1 MRTTLKPRMT
11 RSIHVAIA
19 TLTLTI
25 PASALALSGVGSS
38 QAAGVPLHATVAPRI
53 ARLGQAITVHGT
65 APSTAAGHQAVLESA
80 SRTQSDWR
88 PMGQTTIASN
98 GRFAFET
105 RLRHSGYLR
114 VVDTGAQPQ
123 PAPVQASAAT
133 VTQHGAS
140 APQRVLVAAA
150 FQVAH
155 HRLQALAGRPVSV
168 HGQLSPARA
177 GRIVRVQARIGRAW
191 QTLSTTRTGVG
202 GRFRARFA
210 AASGTPH
217 LRLRFAGDR
226 ANAPVSGGLGA
237 LTVFGADVASWYND
251 AGNTACGFHATYG
264 VANRSLPCGTKV
276 QIRFGGRTVTATV
289 DDRGPYVGGRD
300 WDLNQN
306 TAAAL
311 HFGGVGQI
319 WISL

>member
-1 MRTTLKPRMT
+1 MRTASKPRMT

-25 PASALALSGVGSS
+25 PASALALSGAGSS
-38 QAAGVPLHATVAPRI
+38 QAAVAPLHATVAPRV
-53 ARLGQAITVHGT
+53 ARLGQAITVNGT

-80 SRTQSDWR
+80 SRTRSDWR

-98 GRFAFET
+98 GRFAFRT
-105 RLRHSGYLR
+105 RLRHSGYVR
-114 VVDTGAQPQ
+114 VVDAGPQPQ
-123 PAPVQASAAT
+123 GPPAQVSAAA
-133 VTQHGAS
+133 VIPGAS
-140 APQRVLVAAA
+140 SAAQRVLVSAA
-150 FQVAH
+150 FGVAQ
-155 HRLQALAGRPVSV
+155 HRLQALAGRPVTV
-168 HGQLSPARA
+168 HGTLSPARA

-191 QTLSTTRTGVG
+191 QTVGTTRTGAG

-210 AASGTPH
+210 PASGTRR

-226 ANAPVSGGLGA
+226 ANAPVSGGLGK

-251 AGNTACGFHATYG
+251 AGTTGCGFHATYG
-264 VANRSLPCGTKV
+264 VANRTLPCGTKV

-289 DDRGPYVGGRD
+289 DDRGPYVGGRN

-311 HFGGVGQI
+311 HFAGVGQI

>member
-19 TLTLTI
+19 TLMLTV
-25 PASALALSGVGSS
+25 PASALALSGVASS
-38 QAAGVPLHATVAPRI
+38 PAAAGTPLHATATPRV
-53 ARLGQAITVHGT
+53 ARLGQTIAVRGT

-80 SRTQSDWR
+80 SRTRSSWR

-98 GRFAFET
+98 GRFAFRT
-105 RLRHSGYLR
+105 QLRHSGYLR

-123 PAPVQASAAT
+123 GSSVQASIASGT
-133 VTQHGAS
+133 HPAS
-140 APQRVLVAAA
+140 AAQRVLVAAA
-150 FQVAH
+150 FRVGH

-168 HGQLSPARA
+168 HGTLSPARA
-177 GRIVRVQARIGRAW
+177 GRLVRVQARIGRAW
-191 QTLSTTRTGVG
+191 QTLSSTRTGAG

-210 AASGTPH
+210 PANGTRH
-217 LRLRFAGDR
+217 LRLRFAGDG
-226 ANAPVSGGLGA
+226 ANAPVSGGLGK